1 MADQIYKVRDPQ
13 GNIREIRG
21 PAGASDAEVIAQ
33 AKRLFAA
40 SQQTAPSAPPGQIP
54 GAGSYVAP
62 PAAPAGPTT
71 RQRVAQII
79 GPTIEGLGTVGG
91 AALATPAGPLA
102 MLGGAGAGYSAARG
116 INRLIAGD
124 NEPITVPQ
132 ALERT
137 ARETLS
143 GATMEAAGRGVV
155 GPAFAKI
162 AEYGSRLGN
171 IKLDT
176 YLKALENK
184 GDDILAALRG
194 QRAVT
199 PGAIPAAGEVAATA
213 GTPGFATLQA
223 RAAEV
228 PGLAG
233 EYAFM
238 QAQTATAQ
246 RAQQA
251 RGQEKAGRVLAQ
263 LERRM
268 ETALQ
273 PANAEDVGSALFQS
287 AEAKR
292 QALKANVI
300 EPAYQA
306 AFKEAGDSR
315 IDLASVV
322 RQAEEI
328 LGKKL
333 SEFDPS
339 TAPETVRKL
348 AQLVKRPEPVP
359 LGRGDIAKNIFVRRA
374 PETPT
379 ATLQQLDDIRKA
391 VNADIAAGKLSSD
404 PAAATRLRNL
414 GQIHSAIDNA
424 VSTST
429 TLSDAAKQKYSAA
442 LNLYREQYVPQ
453 FKTGVNAQLFRTTG
467 LNEPKIKP
475 EDVVVKYFQPRGV
488 SEAQNFVTMFGKDPD
503 AMRVMRSGIEDL
515 YTREVGKFTPEAHA
529 AFLKKY
535 ADPIRVL
542 DDAGM
547 NTLQRI
553 NIVGVNAARHAKVQ
567 EIAERANIKLS
578 DPLPAGATADAV
590 QSRINQLTK
599 GLTPQQLSHINAVQQ
614 DLLRSGEYER
624 LVKAGAATGIEIKGL
639 GTETGREIGLPL
651 PNVLN
656 FTITVFN
663 NTAKRLALRLDNKLA
678 LEIARE
684 MTDPA
689 LAARSVE
696 KALQLQRQRAT
707 GGGSVATQLQPER
720 LGRAVTTTAGVEIAP
735 RAEPVRSN
743 SLAPQSVNALA
754 P

>member
-33 AKRLFAA
+33 AKRLFATP
-40 SQQTAPSAPPGQIP
+40 QQAAPSAPPGQIP
-54 GAGSYVAP
+54 GAGPYQAP
-62 PAAPAGPTT
+62 PAAPAGPTA
-71 RQRVAQII
+71 RQRVAQMV
-79 GPTIEGLGTVGG
+79 GPTIEALGTVGG
-91 AALATPAGPLA
+91 AALGTPAGPLA
-102 MLGGAGAGYSAARG
+102 TLGGAGAGYSAARG

-124 NEPITVPQ
+124 NEPLTMPQ

-143 GATMEAAGRGVV
+143 GATMEAAGRGVAA
-155 GPAFAKI
+155 PAFAKA
-162 AEYGSRLGN
+162 AEYGSRLRN

-194 QRAVT
+194 PRAAT

-238 QAQTATAQ
+238 QAQTTTAQ

-251 RGQEKAGRVLAQ
+251 RGQERAGQ
-263 LERRM
+263 LLGRIEQRM
-268 ETALQ
+268 ATTLR
-273 PANAEDVGSALFQS
+273 PSNVEDVGSALAQS

-292 QALKANVI
+292 KALKANVI
-300 EPAYQA
+300 EPAYEA
-306 AFKEAGDSR
+306 AFKEAGDAK
-315 IDLASVV
+315 IDLTSVV
-322 RQAEEI
+322 RQAEDI

-348 AQLVKRPEPVP
+348 AQLVRKAEPTPV
-359 LGRGDIAKNIFVRRA
+359 GRGLVSQRLTVQRA

-379 ATLQQLDDIRKA
+379 VTLQQLDDIRKA
-391 VNADIAAGKLSSD
+391 VNADIAAGKLSAD

-414 GQIHSAIDNA
+414 GQIHGAIDDA

-429 TLSDAAKQKYSAA
+429 TLSDAAKQKYADA
-442 LNLYREQYVPQ
+442 LSLYREQYVPQ
-453 FKTGVNAQLFRTTG
+453 FKTGINAQLFKTTG

-475 EDVVVKYFQPRGV
+475 EDVVIKYFQPRGV

-542 DDAGM
+542 DAAGM
-547 NTLQRI
+547 NTLRRI
-553 NIVGVNAARHAKVQ
+553 NIVGVNAARHARVQ
-567 EIAERANIKLS
+567 EIAERANVKLP

-590 QSRINQLTK
+590 QSRIDQLTK
-599 GLTPQQLSHINAVQQ
+599 GLTPQQLSHINSVQQ
-614 DLLRSGEYER
+614 DLLRRGEYER
-624 LVKAGAATGIEIKGL
+624 LVKAGAATGIDIKGL

-651 PNVLN
+651 PNFLN
-656 FTITVFN
+656 VALTVFN

-696 KALQLQRQRAT
+696 RALQLQRQRAT
-707 GGGSVATQLQPER
+707 GGGAVATQLQPER
-720 LGRAVTTTAGVEIAP
+720 LGRALTTAAGVEIAP
-735 RAEPVRSN
+735 RAEPMRTN
-743 SLAPQSVNALA
+743 TLAPQPTNALID
-754 P
+754 

>member
-1 MADQIYKVRDPQ
+1 MSP
-13 GNIREIRG
+13 REELQALRRL
-21 PAGASDAEVIAQ
+21 AELEARSGS
-33 AKRLFAA
+33 A
-40 SQQTAPSAPPGQIP
+40 QQTASAAPPNQIP
-54 GAGSYVAP
+54 GAGPYVAP

-71 RQRVAQII
+71 RQRVAQMI
-79 GPTIEGLGTVGG
+79 GPTIEGLGTAGG
-91 AALATPAGPLA
+91 AALGTPAGPLA

-124 NEPITVPQ
+124 DEPLTMPQ

-143 GATMEAAGRGVV
+143 GATIEAAGRGLIA
-155 GPAFAKI
+155 PAFAKV

-171 IKLDT
+171 IKIDT

-194 QRAVT
+194 PRAAT

-238 QAQTATAQ
+238 QAQTSAAQ

-251 RGQEKAGRVLAQ
+251 RGQEKAGQ
-263 LERRM
+263 LLGRIEQRM
-268 ETALQ
+268 ATALR
-273 PANAEDVGSALFQS
+273 PANVEDVGSALAQS

-292 QALKANVI
+292 KALKSGVI

-306 AFKEAGDSR
+306 AFREAGDTK

-322 RQAEEI
+322 RQAEDI

-348 AQLVKRPEPVP
+348 AQLARKPEPLPV
-359 LGRGDIAKNIFVRRA
+359 GRGLVSQRLTAQRA

-429 TLSDAAKQKYSAA
+429 TLSNAAKQKYAEA

-453 FKTGVNAQLFRTTG
+453 FKTGVNAQLFKTTG

-542 DDAGM
+542 DAAGM

-553 NIVGVNAARHAKVQ
+553 NVVGVNAARHARVQ
-567 EIAERANIKLS
+567 EIAERANIKLP

-590 QSRINQLTK
+590 QSRIDQLTK

-614 DLLRSGEYER
+614 DMLRRGEYER
-624 LVKAGAATGIEIKGL
+624 LVKAGAATGIDIKGL

-651 PNVLN
+651 TNFLNVAL
-656 FTITVFN
+656 TVFN

-707 GGGSVATQLQPER
+707 GGGALATQLQPER
-720 LGRAVTTTAGVEIAP
+720 LGRALTTTAGVEIAP
-735 RAEPVRSN
+735 RAEPVRPN
-743 SLAPQSVNALA
+743 SLAPQPANNLA

>member
-54 GAGSYVAP
+54 GAGSYLAP

-91 AALATPAGPLA
+91 AALGTPAGPLA

-155 GPAFAKI
+155 GPVFAKA

-194 QRAVT
+194 PRAAT

-287 AEAKR
+287 AESKR

-300 EPAYQA
+300 QPAYEA
-306 AFKEAGDSR
+306 AFKEAGNSK

-322 RQAEEI
+322 RQAEDI

-348 AQLVKRPEPVP
+348 AQLARKPEPLPV
-359 LGRGDIAKNIFVRRA
+359 GRGLVSQRLTAQRA

-414 GQIHSAIDNA
+414 GQIHSAIDDA
-424 VSTST
+424 VSAST
-429 TLSDAAKQKYSAA
+429 TLSDAAKQKYAEA
-442 LNLYREQYVPQ
+442 LRLYREQYVPQ

-542 DDAGM
+542 DAAGM

-553 NIVGVNAARHAKVQ
+553 NIVGVNAARHARVQ
-567 EIAERANIKLS
+567 EIAERANIKLP

-590 QSRINQLTK
+590 QSRIDKLTK

-614 DLLRSGEYER
+614 DLLRRGEYER
-624 LVKAGAATGIEIKGL
+624 LVKAGAATGIDIKGI

-651 PNVLN
+651 PNFLN
-656 FTITVFN
+656 VALTVFN
-663 NTAKRLALRLDNKLA
+663 NTAKRLALRLDNQLA

-720 LGRAVTTTAGVEIAP
+720 LGRAVTTAAGVEIAP

-743 SLAPQSVNALA
+743 SLAPQPTNALID
-754 P
+754 

>member
-1 MADQIYKVRDPQ
+1 
-13 GNIREIRG
+13 
-21 PAGASDAEVIAQ
+21 
-33 AKRLFAA
+33 
-40 SQQTAPSAPPGQIP
+40 
-54 GAGSYVAP
+54 
-62 PAAPAGPTT
+62 
-71 RQRVAQII
+71 
-79 GPTIEGLGTVGG
+79 
-91 AALATPAGPLA
+91 
-102 MLGGAGAGYSAARG
+102 
-116 INRLIAGD
+116 
-124 NEPITVPQ
+124 
-132 ALERT
+132 
-137 ARETLS
+137 
-143 GATMEAAGRGVV
+143 
-155 GPAFAKI
+155 
-162 AEYGSRLGN
+162 
-171 IKLDT
+171 
-176 YLKALENK
+176 
-184 GDDILAALRG
+184 
-194 QRAVT
+194 
-199 PGAIPAAGEVAATA
+199 
-213 GTPGFATLQA
+213 LQA

-238 QAQTATAQ
+238 QAQTTAAQ

-251 RGQEKAGRVLAQ
+251 RGQERAGRVLNQ
-263 LERRM
+263 LEQRM
-268 ETALQ
+268 GTALQ
-273 PANAEDVGSALFQS
+273 PANVEDVGSALFQS

-292 QALKANVI
+292 KALKANVI

-306 AFKEAGDSR
+306 AFKEAGNSK

-322 RQAEEI
+322 RQAEDI

-374 PETPT
+374 SETPT

-414 GQIHSAIDNA
+414 GQIHGAIDDA

-429 TLSDAAKQKYSAA
+429 TLSDAAKQKYAEA
-442 LNLYREQYVPQ
+442 LNLYRGQYVPQ
-453 FKTGVNAQLFRTTG
+453 FKTGVNAQLFKTTG

-488 SEAQNFVTMFGKDPD
+488 SEAQNFVKMFGKDPG

-515 YTREVGKFTPEAHA
+515 YTREVGTFTPEAHA

-542 DDAGM
+542 DAAGM

-553 NIVGVNAARHAKVQ
+553 NIVGVNAARHARVQ
-567 EIAERANIKLS
+567 EIAERANIKLP

-590 QSRINQLTK
+590 QSRIDQLTK

-614 DLLRSGEYER
+614 DLLRRGEYER
-624 LVKAGAATGIEIKGL
+624 LVKAGAATGIDIKGL
-639 GTETGREIGLPL
+639 GTETGKEIGLPL
-651 PNVLN
+651 PNFLN
-656 FTITVFN
+656 VALTVFN

-743 SLAPQSVNALA
+743 SLAPKPVNALA